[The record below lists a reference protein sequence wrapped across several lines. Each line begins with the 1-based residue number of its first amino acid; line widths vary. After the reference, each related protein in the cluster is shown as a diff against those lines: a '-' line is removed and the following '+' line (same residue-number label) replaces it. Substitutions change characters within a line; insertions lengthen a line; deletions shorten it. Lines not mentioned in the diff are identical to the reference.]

1 MLVCKDR
8 CFSHVKLPAVFDMR
22 SHGCAH
28 GVGGNAESLWVET
41 SLFIACPCR
50 RIRFQDDEFYC
61 ETSDAFVDRNVGRP
75 AQERSLRWTA
85 GPECLALYVP
95 VDVESVQCVELFAI
109 NCLQ

>member
-61 ETSDAFVDRNVGRP
+61 ETSDAFVDRNVGRLL
-75 AQERSLRWTA
+75 RSVVYAGLR
-85 GPECLALYVP
+85 GPSALHFT
-95 VDVESVQCVELFAI
+95 SRWM
-109 NCLQ
+109 